1 MAPVCPSCGIE
12 TPAGARF
19 CASCGSALHSE
30 HAEATSSEERK
41 VVSVLFADLVG
52 FTERTEQS
60 DPEDVRTRLTVYHRS
75 IRQNVEAF
83 GGRIEKLMGDGVFA
97 VFGAPTAHEDDPER
111 AIRSALR
118 IQDAVERLNEDD
130 PELALSVRVAVTTG
144 EAIVQ
149 LDGDDPDREGIIGDV
164 VNTASRLEAVA
175 PAGGIVADERTYLST
190 RSMIVYDDLDA
201 VDLKGKT
208 GTTAIWLAR
217 TARSRI
223 GVALEDPHRGPFVG
237 RDAEL
242 AILIDAFERTVQGG
256 TAQLV
261 TVISEPGVGKS
272 RLLHEFRTVFDTRSD
287 LVWWRQGRCLPY
299 GEGITYW
306 ALGEIVKA
314 QAGILESDS
323 EADAERKLRHAVN
336 SLIDDTPRAEWIRA
350 RLVPLAGGPAD
361 GESIEQSELFSAW
374 LGFFEALARRHPLIM
389 VVEDIHWADDA
400 LLDFLEHVADWA
412 VGIPI
417 LLIVAARPELFSNR
431 AGWGGGK
438 RNATTISLAPLGHD
452 DSAVL
457 LAALLNRVVLP
468 AETQQ
473 LILDHAGGNPLYVT
487 EFVRLADDQ
496 DLLENPQAIHD
507 LALPDSIQA
516 IIAAR
521 LDLLEPEEKAVLQA
535 AAVVG
540 KVFWAGALSALR
552 PATQVSPVLRE
563 LIKRELIRP
572 VRDPSMHGRDEYA
585 FMHALV
591 RDVAYGQIA
600 RSERASLHQAVAGW
614 IEAVSGERGA
624 DVAELLAYHLGEAMD
639 LVADPD
645 ADLRARVYQALM
657 QAGER
662 ARELVPSRG
671 AEYYRRAIAAA
682 ADDRDRGEAL
692 LWYGRTAVLDTDT
705 GYAALNQALGLFR
718 SEGDTE
724 GEATALVDIA
734 GLEWWRGDT
743 ETAMERGLAAIR
755 LLENRPDTEAKAHA
769 LVARA
774 TGLYLRGDYFEA
786 LDAAE
791 RAAPVVNAVGSSRDQ
806 VRLLLTRGGSLG
818 AEGIDD
824 LEMAIRIADD
834 RSLTWQSIV
843 ARNNLA
849 TMMQYFRPLIE
860 AVALI
865 DEAIDLSEERG
876 LPANAEWARFT
887 KAEILLPAGRWDEVL
902 SLTGEVIRADDERG
916 GTQAGIGARTIKGW
930 VRYYRSH
937 EDETRTMWDDI
948 IERSREIRDQQV
960 LVPVLAFAV
969 TLAHDAGHGNKALAL
984 ADEYND
990 IATGAFRVAF
1000 MPWVTEPLAALGD
1013 EERLASLL
1021 DEGPIG
1027 LGLPG
1032 GLGIFGEIGLARAR
1046 GHAAAV
1052 HGDRA
1057 DAIER
1062 FLAAAAM
1069 ADASNHMLSA
1079 TLARIDAARV
1089 LAESEDRDAMIRDA
1103 RRDAESMGATKLL
1116 GDLDEI
1122 EGIAHEAAAEA

>member
-1 MAPVCPSCGIE
+1 M
-12 TPAGARF
+12 
-19 CASCGSALHSE
+19 
-30 HAEATSSEERK
+30 
-41 VVSVLFADLVG
+41 SVLFADLVG
-52 FTERTEQS
+52 FTKRTEQS
-60 DPEDVRTRLTVYHRS
+60 DPEDVRARLTVYHRC

-118 IQDAVERLNEDD
+118 IQDSVERLNEDD
-130 PELALSVRVAVTTG
+130 SDLALSVRVAVTTG

-164 VNTASRLEAVA
+164 VNTASRLEAIA
-175 PAGGIVADERTYLST
+175 PAGGIVADERTYLAT
-190 RSMIVYDDLDA
+190 RSMIVFDDLDT
-201 VDLKGKT
+201 VDLKGKA

-217 TARSRI
+217 SARSRI
-223 GVALEDPHRGPFVG
+223 GVAVEDLHGGPFVG

-261 TVISEPGVGKS
+261 TVIGEPGVGKS

-314 QAGILESDS
+314 QAGILETDS
-323 EADAERKLRHAVN
+323 EADAERKLRHAVI
-336 SLIDDTPRAEWIRA
+336 SLIDDSARAEWIRA
-350 RLVPLAGGPAD
+350 RLVPLAGGPSG
-361 GESIEQSELFSAW
+361 GESIEQSEFFSAW
-374 LGFFEALARRHPLIM
+374 LGFFEAMAVRHPLIM
-389 VVEDIHWADDA
+389 VVEDIHWADEA
-400 LLDFLEHVADWA
+400 LLDFLDHVADWA

-417 LLIVAARPELFSNR
+417 LLIVAARPELYSNR
-431 AGWGGGK
+431 VDWGGGK

-457 LAALLNRVVLP
+457 LAALLNRAVLP

-473 LILDHAGGNPLYVT
+473 LILDRAGGNPLYVT

-496 DLLENPQAIHD
+496 DLLDDPRAIHD
-507 LALPDSIQA
+507 LALPDSVQA

-540 KVFWAGALSALR
+540 KVFWMGALSALR
-552 PATQVSPVLRE
+552 PAIQVPPVLRE

-572 VRDPSMHGRDEYA
+572 VRDPSMQGREEYA

-591 RDVAYGQIA
+591 RDVAYGQIS
-600 RSERASLHQAVAGW
+600 RSDRASLHQAVAGW

-639 LVADPD
+639 LVTDPD
-645 ADLRARVYQALM
+645 SNLRARAYRALM

-671 AEYYRRAIAAA
+671 SAYYQKAIAAA
-682 ADDRDRGEAL
+682 GDDIDRGAAL
-692 LWYGRTAVLDTDT
+692 LWYGRTEVLDAD
-705 GYAALNQALGLFR
+705 AAYEAIEQALDLFR
-718 SEGDTE
+718 SEGDPE
-724 GEATALVDIA
+724 GEANALVDIA
-734 GLEWWRGDT
+734 RTNWWRGDT
-743 ETAMERGLAAIR
+743 ETAMERSLEAID
-755 LLENRPDTEAKAHA
+755 LLEGRPDTEAKANA
-769 LVARA
+769 LVNRA
-774 TGLYLRGDYFEA
+774 TGLHLRGDFFEA

-791 RAAPVVNAVGSSRDQ
+791 RAAPVVNAVGSARDHVQ
-806 VRLLLTRGGSLG
+806 LLLARGGSLG

-824 LEMAIRIADD
+824 LETAIRIADD
-834 RSLTWQSIV
+834 RSFTQQSVV

-849 TMMQYFRPLIE
+849 TVMQYFGPLTE

-865 DEAIDLSEERG
+865 DEAIELSEERG
-876 LPANAEWARFT
+876 IPAGAEWARFT
-887 KAEILLPAGRWDEVL
+887 KSEILLPAGGWDEAL
-902 SLTGEVIRADDERG
+902 SLTDDVIRADDERG
-916 GTQAGIGARTIKGW
+916 GSQAGIGARTIRGW
-930 VRYYRSH
+930 VRYYRGH
-937 EDETRTMWDDI
+937 ADETRALWADI
-948 IERSREIRDQQV
+948 IERCREIRDQQV

-969 TLAHDAGHGNKALAL
+969 TLAMDAGNASEVRTL
-984 ADEYND
+984 ADEYD
-990 IATGAFRVAF
+990 GIATGAFRAAF

-1021 DEGPIG
+1021 EGPQTRLDATWK
-1027 LGLPG
+1027 LGTVA
-1032 GLGIFGEIGLARAR
+1032 EISLARVQ
-1046 GHAAAV
+1046 GHTAAV
-1052 HGDRA
+1052 RGDTSA
-1057 DAIER
+1057 AGER
-1062 FLAAAAM
+1062 FAHAVDV
-1069 ADASNHMLSA
+1069 ADASGNVLRA
-1079 TLARIDAARV
+1079 TLARLDAAR
-1089 LAESEDRDAMIRDA
+1089 LMGESDDRDAMIRVA

-1116 GDLDEI
+1116 ADLDEI
-1122 EGIAHEAAAEA
+1122 EGIAPEEAAEA